1 MPRPARRLVVA
12 LALATAVTVPGI
24 LVLPAAASAAPVAA
38 VDGPEVVAPEEG
50 AFVDPAAVVLEWTA
64 VPAPGGYEVAWSS
77 ETGEGG
83 VVTSDSTSTTI
94 QVDGGTFTWQVRALP
109 DGEWSAPATFHADL
123 ELPTLPLPEQPA
135 VAAPATPRPGLDGIP
150 GSVWIIGAL
159 GFSAVFLA
167 AVVIQSRVQRERD
180 A

>member
-1 MPRPARRLVVA
+1 MPRPARRLLVA
-12 LALATAVTVPGI
+12 LALATVVAVPGI
-24 LVLPAAASAAPVAA
+24 LALPAPVLAAPLTV
-38 VDGPEVVAPEEG
+38 VDAPEVLAPEEG
-50 AFVDPAAVVLEWTA
+50 AFVDPAEVVLQWTA
-64 VPAPGGYEVAWSS
+64 VPAPGGYEVTWSS
-77 ETGEGG
+77 ESGEGI
-83 VVTSDSTSTTI
+83 VTSDSTSTTI

-109 DGEWSAPATFHADL
+109 DGEWSAPATFHADV

-135 VAAPATPRPGLDGIP
+135 VAVPATPQQGFGAIP